1 MQALPDAEYPID
13 LVRTGRAQLR
23 DGVFEETVVPGS
35 ATKTRIMLG
44 NQQADGDLNG
54 DGIRDAAVT
63 LIANPG
69 GSGTFTYL
77 AAVIAQNGTA
87 NPVASV
93 LLGDRIIVKSL
104 AIESGEII
112 VTLLTREPDEP
123 MAARPTVE
131 RRRRFKLR
139 DGNVIEIQ

>member
-1 MQALPDAEYPID
+1 MRALPDAEYPID

-23 DGVFEETVVPGS
+23 DGVFEETAAPGS
-35 ATKTRIMLG
+35 ATKTRIRLG
-44 NQQADGDLNG
+44 NQQTAGDLNG
-54 DGIRDAAVT
+54 DGMQDAAVT

-77 AAVIAQNGTA
+77 AAAVNQNRA
-87 NPVASV
+87 AKPIASV

-112 VTLLTREPDEP
+112 VTLLTRRPNEP

-131 RRRRFKLR
+131 LKRRFKLR
-139 DGNVIEIQ
+139 GDDVIEVQ